1 MKYLIICLTA
11 LISTTS
17 FAQFSILNANSPEEL
32 KQKREQAHREQAASD
47 STGIRSTG
55 RALPYGFVEDKD
67 IAWSMMT
74 WEIIDLNERLNQPY
88 YHSAVDPS
96 NNNNKSLYDILF
108 DGINS
113 GRIKEVYDD
122 EEFTARI
129 PKENIIYKI
138 QAIRNSDWYLDKLN
152 SGEVITPD
160 DAKQGIDTIRTD
172 TRTVKLVKIKGMWY
186 IDKRLGQMKYRLLGI
201 APMGPDPQMV
211 GVTVEGYTQENELI
225 DLFWVYYPDAR
236 NALSG
241 HNLFNPKNSAS
252 PITFDDA
259 LNARR
264 FNSIIYRAEGYMS
277 DGAINE
283 YIPQDAAGQLEESN
297 RIKRLI
303 LSKEN
308 SMWNY

>member
-1 MKYLIICLTA
+1 MKYLIICLTV

-17 FAQFSILNANSPEEL
+17 FAQFSILNAKSPQEL
-32 KQKREQAHREQAASD
+32 KEKREQAQQEQAAGD

-67 IAWSMMT
+67 ISWSMMT

-88 YHSAVDPS
+88 YHSAADPS

-108 DGINS
+108 NGIIS
-113 GRIKEVYDD
+113 GNIKEVYDD
-122 EEFTARI
+122 EEFTSKI
-129 PKENIIYKI
+129 PKENILHKI
-138 QAIRNSDWYLDKLN
+138 QAIRSSDWYLDKVN
-152 SGEVITPD
+152 SGEPVTAE

-172 TRTVKLVKIKGMWY
+172 TRTVKLIKIKGMWY

-201 APMGPDPQMV
+201 APMGPDPQMI
-211 GVTVEGYTQENELI
+211 GVTAQGYTQENELI

-236 NALSG
+236 NALAG
-241 HNLFNPKNSAS
+241 YNLFNPKNSAS

-264 FNSIIYRAEGYMS
+264 FNSIIYKAEGYMS
-277 DGAINE
+277 DGSIKD
-283 YIPQDAAGQLEESN
+283 YIPQDASGQLEESN
-297 RIKRLI
+297 RIKNLI